1 MFKFGQKLNV
11 GLTRSLCSVSAGR
24 RLPVSV
30 CGAQSGC
37 GTLTANQKPVIGQL
51 SQSEASIEL
60 ERADSGSRLEPAQ
73 QREGGLCLE
82 TAQSIICDTGDLDK
96 RTSGI
101 RNTAWPPVR

>member
-1 MFKFGQKLNV
+1 MFLKFEQKLNV
-11 GLTRSLCSVSAGR
+11 GLTRSLFSVSAGR

-37 GTLTANQKPVIGQL
+37 GTLTANQRPRLGQL

-60 ERADSGSRLEPAQ
+60 ERAGSGSRLQPAQ

-82 TAQSIICDTGDLDK
+82 TPAQSIICDTGDLDT
-96 RTSGI
+96 RTLPGLL
-101 RNTAWPPVR
+101 R